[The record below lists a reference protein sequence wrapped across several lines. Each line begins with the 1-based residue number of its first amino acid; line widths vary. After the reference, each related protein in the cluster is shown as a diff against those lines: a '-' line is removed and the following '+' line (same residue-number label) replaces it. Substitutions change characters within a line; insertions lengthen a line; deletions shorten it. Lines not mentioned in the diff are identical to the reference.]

1 MSKDRLKH
9 RKQFLDYEKELAYI
23 NEMNRLGWKLERV
36 KHGRVY
42 EFVKTEP
49 EEYVRYWRRN
59 VPSRRTNWLDVR
71 HNVIVSNR
79 RSSPKSPTYMFD
91 GVVRMLMSS
100 VSPSCGKASPVQFDA
115 TFM

>member
-1 MSKDRLKH
+1 M
-9 RKQFLDYEKELAYI
+9 
-23 NEMNRLGWKLERV
+23 
-36 KHGRVY
+36 
-42 EFVKTEP
+42 
-49 EEYVRYWRRN
+49 
-59 VPSRRTNWLDVR
+59 DVR

-100 VSPSCGKASPVQFDA
+100 VSPSCGKASPAQFDA

>member
-1 MSKDRLKH
+1 MTVPSPHPAKKRDPVDVILPETSRTTAL
-9 RKQFLDYEKELAYI
+9 L
-23 NEMNRLGWKLERV
+23 NP
-36 KHGRVY
+36 
-42 EFVKTEP
+42 KTEP

-71 HNVIVSNR
+71 HNVIVSNL
-79 RSSPKSPTYMFD
+79 RSSPKSPTYILD
-91 GVVRMLMSS
+91 GDVRMLMSN